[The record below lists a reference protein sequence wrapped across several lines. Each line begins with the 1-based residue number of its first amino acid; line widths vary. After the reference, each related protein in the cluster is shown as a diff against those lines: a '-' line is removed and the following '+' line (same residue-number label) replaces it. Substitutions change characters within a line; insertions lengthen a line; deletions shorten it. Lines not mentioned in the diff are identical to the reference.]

1 MEGFFIHYK
10 LVAADMDG
18 TLLDSN
24 GGISAKTIAA
34 IKKAAEKNVIFT
46 VCTGRPIQGVE
57 KYSHALSLD
66 VPFITY
72 NGAMIV
78 MGRSKEIIYQQ
89 DVEPEDARS
98 VLKIARELGTTFIVW
113 SNNKLYASTL
123 NDKVHSY
130 KQLSG
135 VEPIKIEDD
144 EMLVKQGITKL
155 LWINTPEELTHYQD
169 LLKSR
174 LSDSISY
181 YTSKP
186 TFLEFVNSKVSKAVA
201 MEKLGEHFGI
211 RREEMI
217 AVGDGYNDLSMIEYA
232 GLGVAME
239 NAPDEIKAKA
249 DFVTLS
255 NDNDGIAYLLE
266 KFIFSDGRN

>member
-1 MEGFFIHYK
+1 MSYK

-24 GGISAKTIAA
+24 GNITVKTIAA
-34 IKKAAEKNVIFT
+34 IKRAAERNVIFT
-46 VCTGRPIQGVE
+46 VSTGRPIQGVE
-57 KYSHALSLD
+57 KYNHALSLD

-89 DVEPEDARS
+89 NVESEDARR
-98 VLKIARELGTTFIVW
+98 VLRIARELGTTFIVW
-113 SNNKLYASTL
+113 SNNQLYANVL
-123 NDKVHSY
+123 NEQVHNY
-130 KQLSG
+130 KKLSA
-135 VEPIKIEDD
+135 VEPIEIEDD
-144 EMLVKQGITKL
+144 EMLIKQGITKI
-155 LWINTPEELTHYQD
+155 LWINSAETLIHYQD
-169 LLKSR
+169 FLKDK
-174 LSDSISY
+174 LPDSISY

-186 TFLEFVNSKVSKAVA
+186 IYLEFVDSRVSKATA
-201 MEKLGEHFGI
+201 MKRLGEYFGI
-211 RREEMI
+211 SREEMI

-266 KFIFSDGRN
+266 KFVLSEEKE

>member
-1 MEGFFIHYK
+1 
-10 LVAADMDG
+10 MDG

-24 GGISAKTIAA
+24 GRISAKTITA
-34 IKKAAEKNVIFT
+34 IKRASEKNIIFT

-57 KYSHALSLD
+57 KYSHALNLD

-78 MGRSKEIIYQQ
+78 MGRSKEILYQQ
-89 DVEPEDARS
+89 DVEPEDVRS
-98 VLKIARELGTTFIVW
+98 ALRIARELGTTFVVW
-113 SNNKLYASTL
+113 SNNKLYASEL
-123 NDKVHSY
+123 NEQVHNY

-135 VEPIKIEDD
+135 VEPIKIEDED
-144 EMLVKQGITKL
+144 VLIRQGITKL
-155 LWINTPEELTHYQD
+155 LWINTPEALAHYQD
-169 LLKSR
+169 LLKSE

-211 RREEMI
+211 SREEMI

-266 KFIFSDGRN
+266 KFILEEE

>member
-1 MEGFFIHYK
+1 MEGFNIHYK
-10 LVAADMDG
+10 LVAVDMDG

-24 GGISAKTIAA
+24 GSISAKTIAA
-34 IKKAAEKNVIFT
+34 IKKAAEKNIIFT
-46 VCTGRPIQGVE
+46 VSTGRPIQGVE

-78 MGRSKEIIYQQ
+78 MGRSKDIIYQQ
-89 DVEPEDARS
+89 NVESEDARS
-98 VLKIARELGTTFIVW
+98 VLQLARQLGTTFIAW
-113 SNNKLYASTL
+113 SNNQLYASVL
-123 NDKVHSY
+123 NEQVHNY

-135 VEPIKIEDD
+135 VEPIKINDD
-144 EMLVKQGITKL
+144 EMLIKQGITKL
-155 LWINTPEELTHYQD
+155 LWINSPETLAHYQNI
-169 LLKSR
+169 LKDK

-186 TFLEFVNSKVSKAVA
+186 IFLEFVNSKVSKAVA

-211 RREEMI
+211 SRKEMI

-239 NAPDEIKAKA
+239 NAPDEIRAKA

-266 KFIFSDGRN
+266 KFVLAEEQE